1 MKVAE
6 TTVFA
11 VILGTVHTSAEGD
24 GQLPHCTDVE
34 VPVGIAVNMTV
45 VPLTKPWLHVPA
57 LDAQLRP
64 CGELLILP
72 VPPKKS
78 TVSVGP
84 VVLRQATF
92 AVIELLMIAPDE
104 GRFPTL

>member
-1 MKVAE
+1 M
-6 TTVFA
+6 VFA
-11 VILGTVHTSAEGD
+11 DKLGMVHTSPEGE
-24 GQLPHCTDVE
+24 GQLPHITDVKGG
-34 VPVGIAVNMTV
+34 VGEAVNV
-45 VPLTKPWLHVPA
+45 IRVPLTKLWLHVTA
-57 LDAQLRP
+57 VDAQLRP

-104 GRFPTL
+104 GRFP